1 MSRPASVRQCS
12 SRWRRKVLVITG
24 SPGVGK
30 ATLVNAILKILSV
43 KASPWL
49 RPTGRAAKRLSE
61 SAGFEAKT
69 IHQLLEVDPMHGGL
83 RRRYDHTLDRD
94 LIIQTSMPL
103 MYVLV
108 TAVPDYAAMILVGD
122 VDQLPSVGPGQ
133 VLANIIDSD
142 AAPVLR
148 LTQMFRQAA
157 ESHHTSM
164 PIASTGA

>member
-1 MSRPASVRQCS
+1 VALGRQGE
-12 SRWRRKVLVITG
+12 R
-24 SPGVGK
+24 
-30 ATLVNAILKILSV
+30 
-43 KASPWL
+43 
-49 RPTGRAAKRLSE
+49 
-61 SAGFEAKT
+61 
-69 IHQLLEVDPMHGGL
+69 Q
-83 RRRYDHTLDRD
+83 
-94 LIIQTSMPL
+94 
-103 MYVLV
+103 
-108 TAVPDYAAMILVGD
+108 YAAMILVGD